1 MQLNSLYG
9 KELLVQ
15 AGDQAALTDWA
26 DAIEKV
32 ISELAKQVCPV
43 VKWPAISHHTFF
55 TISYHNT
62 QL

>member
-15 AGDQAALTDWA
+15 AGDQTALTDWA

-43 VKWPAISHHTFF
+43 VE
-55 TISYHNT
+55 
-62 QL
+62 